1 MTNFIFRSKVW
12 KSGAEGESCEY
23 YRYYLLQ
30 REGFEVRDTATF
42 HRNISLRPPPLLQW
56 EGFEVRDT
64 ATFHRNISLRPT
76 PSSLSC
82 IFS

>member
-12 KSGAEGESCEY
+12 KSGEEGESCQY

-42 HRNISLRPPPLLQW
+42 HRNIYLRPPP
-56 EGFEVRDT
+56 
-64 ATFHRNISLRPT
+64 SLPFVHIQLIGDFTRTYRGGKNWPDIQFCS
-76 PSSLSC
+76 P
-82 IFS
+82 